1 MGSISD
7 VFDLFTT
14 FLADLIGVAGGSI
27 EGLS

>member
-14 FLADLIGVAGGSI
+14 FLADLVGIAGGSL
-27 EGLS
+27 ENLS